1 MKKIGMVVA
10 MQSEVKG
17 FLSQKNLPVE
27 VEQQGGFEVMK
38 FYLGDNPVVCVK
50 SGVGEIFASA
60 ATQMLISKYEVEL
73 IINFGV
79 CGSLVEDVKVG
90 EVAVVNG
97 VVHYDFDTSA
107 IDDCEV
113 GRYMQYPDVVLR
125 PDANLI
131 NKVKE
136 ICPNVS
142 EVVCAS
148 ADKFV
153 ADEKIKETLAKTFG
167 ASVCEMESAGV
178 LLTSLNAQ
186 VPCLIVK
193 AVSDGKGGAEE
204 FKKTVDYSSRQY
216 VDLICKLS
224 QTL

>member
-1 MKKIGMVVA
+1 
-10 MQSEVKG
+10 
-17 FLSQKNLPVE
+17 
-27 VEQQGGFEVMK
+27 
-38 FYLGDNPVVCVK
+38 
-50 SGVGEIFASA
+50 
-60 ATQMLISKYEVEL
+60 MLISVYDVDL

-79 CGSLVEDVKVG
+79 CGSLVEGVKVG

-113 GRYMQYPDVVLR
+113 GRYLQYPEVTLR
-125 PDANLI
+125 PDATLI
-131 NKVKE
+131 KKVKE
-136 ICPNVS
+136 IYPDIA

-153 ADEKIKETLAKTFG
+153 ADENIKENLAKTYG

-186 VPCLIVK
+186 IPCLIVK

-204 FKKTVDYSSRQY
+204 FKKMVDYSSRQY
-216 VDLICKLS
+216 VDLIYKLS
-224 QTL
+224 ETL